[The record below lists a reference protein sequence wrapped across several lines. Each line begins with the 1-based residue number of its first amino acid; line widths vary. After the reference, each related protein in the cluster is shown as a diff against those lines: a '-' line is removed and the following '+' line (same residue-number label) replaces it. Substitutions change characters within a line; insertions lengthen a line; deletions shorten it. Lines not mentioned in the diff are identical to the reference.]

1 MLECGHHRAG
11 SGGSRMRRRDFITL
25 AGGAAAMP
33 FAAHAQQQLPVI
45 GFMHSR
51 GQAGAGHVV
60 AGFRRGLRDA
70 GYIEGQNVRVEYRWG
85 QGQFSRLPALAQ
97 ELARIPASVI
107 VAAGGEP
114 VATAAKAATSTIP
127 IVFVMSGDPV
137 KLGLAASFNRPGGNV
152 TGIDIFA
159 TTLDPK
165 RLGLLHDLVP
175 RASTVGF
182 LINPNFPPSARQ
194 VEATQE
200 AARTIGV
207 AIRVLRANAE
217 GEIEAAFETMA
228 KENIRAL
235 AVAGSPLFDTFAGTI
250 VKLAAQHAVPAIYH
264 FREYA
269 LAGGLVSYGIDLP
282 DVYRQVA
289 LYVSQ
294 ILKGAN
300 PGDLPILRPTKFDL
314 VINLKT
320 AKALG
325 LAIPPG
331 VLAIADEVIE

>member
-1 MLECGHHRAG
+1 MK
-11 SGGSRMRRRDFITL
+11 RRDFIAGL
-25 AGGAAAMP
+25 AGAAALP
-33 FAAHAQQQLPVI
+33 LGVRAQQPLPVV

-51 GQAGAGHVV
+51 GQASAGHII

-85 QGQFSRLPALAQ
+85 QGQFDRLPALAQ

-114 VATAAKAATSTIP
+114 AAMAAKAATSTLP

-137 KLGLAASFNRPGGNV
+137 KLGLAASINRPGGNA
-152 TGIDIFA
+152 TGIDVFA

-165 RLGLLHDLVP
+165 RLGLLHDLAP
-175 RASTVGF
+175 SASTVGF
-182 LINPNFPPSARQ
+182 LINPNFSPSVRQ
-194 VEATQE
+194 VESTLE

-207 AIRVLRANAE
+207 TIRVLRANAE
-217 GEIEAAFETMA
+217 AEIEAAFETVA

-250 VKLAAQHAVPAIYH
+250 VKLAAQNAVPAIYN

-269 LAGGLVSYGIDLP
+269 LAGGLVSYGIDLA
-282 DVYRQVA
+282 DVYRQIA

-294 ILKGAN
+294 ILRGAN
-300 PGDLPILRPTKFDL
+300 PGDLPITRPTKFDL

-325 LAIPPG
+325 LAIPAG